1 MHMLIKKTFSKENR
15 NKDKVTSFMIDIAEQ
30 FKSELERSTST
41 KETMI
46 KLQEF
51 IMVLQSLL
59 SGDRD

>member
-1 MHMLIKKTFSKENR
+1 MLIKKTFSKENR
-15 NKDKVTSFMIDIAEQ
+15 NKDIVTSLMIDIAEQ
-30 FKSELERSTST
+30 FKAELERSTST

>member
-1 MHMLIKKTFSKENR
+1 MLIKKTFSKENR

-30 FKSELERSTST
+30 FKAELERSTST

>member
-1 MHMLIKKTFSKENR
+1 MLIKKTFSKENR
-15 NKDKVTSFMIDIAEQ
+15 NKDKVTGFMIKMAEQ
-30 FKSELERSTST
+30 FKAELESSNST